1 VVSVAEKAHLMR
13 QVRAEKVNES
23 EPPMRCRNSIDD
35 IETRVPLLLWDKSRG
50 NLLTALAVSGI
61 EVARVRF
68 MRQRGTW
75 ERLALTSD
83 ADGWRSRGRTASS
96 GNCERESTCAGQAGG
111 PPRSSGDV
119 PVMGAERRGR
129 IVPRVFA
136 GQPGCLGGAG

>member
-1 VVSVAEKAHLMR
+1 MR
-13 QVRAEKVNES
+13 QVRTEKVNES

-35 IETRVPLLLWDKSRG
+35 IETRVPLLLWDKSGR

-61 EVARVRF
+61 EVARARF
-68 MRQRGTW
+68 RRQRGTW
-75 ERLALTSD
+75 ERLA
-83 ADGWRSRGRTASS
+83 
-96 GNCERESTCAGQAGG
+96 NCERESTCAGQAGG

-119 PVMGAERRGR
+119 PVMGTERRGR